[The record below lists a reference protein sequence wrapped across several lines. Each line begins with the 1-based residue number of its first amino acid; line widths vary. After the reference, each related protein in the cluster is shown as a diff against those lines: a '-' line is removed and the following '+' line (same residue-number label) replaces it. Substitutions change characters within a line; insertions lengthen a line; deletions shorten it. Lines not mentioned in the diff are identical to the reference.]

1 MTPPPPQGREVA
13 GLGRPETP
21 EETAARVAES
31 RRRRR
36 SNQSVKNL
44 VLSLVASLGIVLF
57 LIVVVV
63 QQAPPATTIDY
74 VSTAEEASAGLGS
87 PVMAPV
93 VPPSWSANRADLSAS
108 AGVREWYIGFLTADD
123 EFIALVQGFDT
134 NPTWLSDVL
143 RAPRSS
149 ESVTIAGVAWN
160 LYDRREVEAVGNRQ
174 YALVT
179 ETATSTIVLYGTA
192 SDDEF
197 AQLATAIAADLP
209 TADDDAPAP

>member
-1 MTPPPPQGREVA
+1 MTPPPAQGREVA

-31 RRRRR
+31 RRKRRA
-36 SNQSVKNL
+36 NQSVKNL
-44 VLSLVASLGIVLF
+44 ILSLVASLGIVLF

-63 QQAPPATTIDY
+63 QQTEPLPAVDY
-74 VSTAEEASAGLGS
+74 LSTAEEASAGLET
-87 PVMAPV
+87 PVIAPV
-93 VPPSWSANRADLSAS
+93 VPPTWSANRADLTAS
-108 AGVREWYIGFLTADD
+108 AGVREWYVGFLTADD

-134 NPTWLSDVL
+134 NPTWLNTVL
-143 RAPRSS
+143 RSPRSN
-149 ESVTIAGVAWN
+149 ETVEIAGVAWN
-160 LYDRREVEAVGNRQ
+160 LYDRRGVEAVGNRQ

-179 ETATSTIVLYGTA
+179 ETVGSTIVLYGTA

-209 TADDDAPAP
+209 DADGDATGR